1 MSDPYT
7 VYNNLVDL
15 MCRRCNPKIRRE
27 CKSQNE
33 DERCKRMC
41 FCMDTILEPNDE
53 KYPVKLPKVK

>member
-15 MCRRCNPKIRRE
+15 MCRRCNPNIRGE

-53 KYPVKLPKVK
+53 K